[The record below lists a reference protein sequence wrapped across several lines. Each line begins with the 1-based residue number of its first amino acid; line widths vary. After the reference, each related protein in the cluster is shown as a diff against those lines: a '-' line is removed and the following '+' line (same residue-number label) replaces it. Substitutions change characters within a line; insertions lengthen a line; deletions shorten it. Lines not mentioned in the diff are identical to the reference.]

1 MKLSVMRLMGPRD
14 LSMLFSIRKTMLGP
28 CLGHIRAMFWLF
40 LQYICLY
47 MTEMAQNFT
56 KETCMPNGRI
66 LLSVDLLGPY
76 WGYVLAI
83 LGPYFGYFC
92 NIYMLS
98 DI

>member
-1 MKLSVMRLMGPRD
+1 
-14 LSMLFSIRKTMLGP
+14 
-28 CLGHIRAMFWLF
+28 
-40 LQYICLY
+40 
-47 MTEMAQNFT
+47 MAQNFT

-92 NIYMLS
+92 NIYAFRCLKWFKFS
-98 DI
+98 LKSHVCHIDEYSLILNY